1 MISTRCIIIFLALAV
16 LSGYANGHI
25 SGESHSLDVK
35 IIDLGSGIFEL
46 RTDQA
51 GNVAVLI
58 GEDGVFMVDTQ
69 MENLVESIDKA
80 QKRLS
85 DSRDVDLVLNTHF
98 HRDHVRGNAYFKSRG
113 AIIMAHPN
121 VRRYIE
127 NPKAIKQLGRT
138 APSFTHQ
145 YLPTID
151 VTEDTS
157 IHINGQS
164 IDLYHTHN
172 AHTNSDLFVVFREA
186 NVIHAGDL
194 VYTQRF
200 PFIDIDNGGSVEG
213 YIAGIKSIIEVANK
227 DTRVI
232 AGHGP
237 TATIDD
243 LKATISMLVDTHEIV
258 AKLIADGLFLDEIL
272 ALEPLEGF
280 SDKWSWGFITADRMI
295 VTHYY
300 DITGKLK

>member
-1 MISTRCIIIFLALAV
+1 
-16 LSGYANGHI
+16 
-25 SGESHSLDVK
+25 
-35 IIDLGSGIFEL
+35 
-46 RTDQA
+46 
-51 GNVAVLI
+51 
-58 GEDGVFMVDTQ
+58 
-69 MENLVESIDKA
+69 
-80 QKRLS
+80 
-85 DSRDVDLVLNTHF
+85 
-98 HRDHVRGNAYFKSRG
+98 
-113 AIIMAHPN
+113 
-121 VRRYIE
+121 
-127 NPKAIKQLGRT
+127 
-138 APSFTHQ
+138 
-145 YLPTID
+145 
-151 VTEDTS
+151 
-157 IHINGQS
+157 
-164 IDLYHTHN
+164 
-172 AHTNSDLFVVFREA
+172 LFVVFREA